1 MSALAGIAF
10 LASLLLFVA
19 LGLAGPPYLA
29 ALRRSRVM
37 RKPFPAAWRAILRQR
52 MPLYARL
59 PPDVQL
65 RLRQRV
71 QVLLAEV
78 PFVGCRGFEI
88 TDEVRVLVAAQAA
101 LLLLGRSAA
110 FGGLR
115 EVLVYP
121 GYFVVRRSE
130 SGAGGVVHEG
140 HRVLAGESWQH
151 GKVVLAWDAVVEG
164 AANPADGANVVL
176 HEFAHQLDH
185 DHDGRAN
192 GAPFLGRGTL
202 SRRDGQQ
209 RWADVMNAEFA
220 ALRLRL
226 AQGEPGLIDA
236 YAATDPAEFFAVT
249 SELFYERAPELAQ
262 AHPALYEELMRCYRV
277 DPRQW

>member
-1 MSALAGIAF
+1 MSAFAGIAF
-10 LASLLLFVA
+10 LAGLLLFVV
-19 LGLAGPPYLA
+19 LGLAGPPYLT
-29 ALRRSRVM
+29 ALRRARFM
-37 RKPFPAAWRAILRQR
+37 RKPFPAAWRAVLRQR

-59 PPDVQL
+59 PPDVQQ

-78 PFVGCRGFEI
+78 PFIGCGRLQV

-101 LLLLGRSAA
+101 LLLIGRSPA

-121 GYFVVRRSE
+121 GHFVVQRSE
-130 SGAGGVVHEG
+130 PGADGVVHEG
-140 HRVLAGESWQH
+140 RRVLAGESWQR

-164 AANPADGANVVL
+164 AADPADGANVVL

-185 DHDGRAN
+185 DHNGRAN
-192 GAPFLGRGTL
+192 GAPFLGSGTL
-202 SRRDGQQ
+202 SRREGQQ
-209 RWADVMNAEFA
+209 RWAEVMNAEFA

-226 AQGEPGLIDA
+226 AQGEPGLIDP

-249 SELFYERAPELAQ
+249 TELFYERPIELAA
-262 AHPALYEELMRCYRV
+262 AHPAMYGELMRCYRV